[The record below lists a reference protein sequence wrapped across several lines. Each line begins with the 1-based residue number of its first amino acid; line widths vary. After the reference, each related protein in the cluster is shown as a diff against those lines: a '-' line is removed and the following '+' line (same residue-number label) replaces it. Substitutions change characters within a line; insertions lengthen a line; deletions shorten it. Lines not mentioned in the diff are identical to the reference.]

1 MSRRRQI
8 AALTVVTLAVAAV
21 SATGAAAKTTKKA
34 PPKIKTMRGSYSV
47 TLVPDPT
54 TETATVTHKV
64 CSALDPKSVDL
75 HPLTLPGTG
84 TLHVVLDSPDPT
96 GKGKTDWDL
105 VILGASGSE
114 YDASDGATSHEETF
128 DPNMKKGKISIEVCN
143 LVGQPTGNVSYTYT
157 YR

>member
-21 SATGAAAKTTKKA
+21 SATGASAKAAKKPAKL
-34 PPKIKTMRGSYSV
+34 KTMKGSYSV

-54 TETATVTHKV
+54 AEVQGELGKNCGTV
-64 CSALDPKSVDL
+64 DPQSSNV
-75 HPLTLPGTG
+75 HPLTLPGSG

-96 GKGKTDWDL
+96 KTGNTDWDL
-105 VILGASGSE
+105 VILDSSGSE
-114 YDASDGATSHEETF
+114 WDSSTGGTSHEETV
-128 DPNMKKGKISIEVCN
+128 DPGMKKGKISIVVCN
-143 LVGQPTGNVSYTYT
+143 LAGAPNGNVSYTYT